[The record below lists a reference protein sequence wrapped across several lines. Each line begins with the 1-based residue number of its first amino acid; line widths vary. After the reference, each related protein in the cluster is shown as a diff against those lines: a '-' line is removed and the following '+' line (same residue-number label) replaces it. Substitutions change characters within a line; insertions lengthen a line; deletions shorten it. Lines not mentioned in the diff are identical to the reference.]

1 MRKTKKWFSKSL
13 LVLGMVSALVGTCFS
28 PATASADAPYK
39 TYTMDGYGSINET
52 QTAYMPYSSITKVGE
67 EALNAPTDMMI
78 KDDLLYIADTGNRRI
93 IVSTLDGDYVREFG
107 SDVLVYPSG
116 VFVMDD
122 GRVYVAD
129 RDAKSVFVFD
139 SEGNVVNTYG
149 KPDSIMY
156 GDDMEFKPQKITVNS
171 AGTMYIICEGNTN
184 GIVEISPAD
193 GGTFLGY
200 FGTNET
206 HVTVTQVI
214 QRMVFSAEMRAKMV
228 SNRPATP
235 GNLAIDE
242 KGLIYTV
249 TQGEKLGT
257 LKRLNIA
264 GTNMIDP
271 EAYDEN
277 PVAVVAGNYDNV
289 YVASSRGYIY
299 EFNNEG
305 DMLFVFGGADDGRS
319 RIGLSTNVQAIDVDS
334 NDRVY
339 TLDSEKAQVQIFEPT
354 EFTNLLHEA
363 LYLYSKGRY
372 TESKEPLTQVLTMNS
387 LFDYANKAMGRALQ
401 QEENYEEAIKYAK
414 IAKDYDGYSDAFWEI
429 RNVWLNK
436 NLVPA
441 IVIIVL
447 LVVIWKL
454 IAYFDKKKG
463 ILAPV
468 HNFNKKI
475 KEKKLM
481 QQLTYG
487 MYFMKH
493 PIDGCYGVR
502 REKKASYLAAN
513 ILIFIFILYNII
525 SKYFC
530 GFLMKTVREG
540 RYEIVTDVGVV
551 VVVFAFAVICNYLVC
566 TINDGEGTVKQI
578 YCSFVYCL
586 TPYFFLQPIVF
597 VLSHV
602 LTYNEYFLIQFVNI
616 LMYVWIVI
624 LIVLAIKEINNY
636 TMKETAKVI
645 FLTFFTALIGAL
657 LIFIIYVLW
666 MQVFDFISAICG
678 EAVYRFGK

>member
-1 MRKTKKWFSKSL
+1 MKTKKWFSKSL
-13 LVLGMVSALVGTCFS
+13 LVLGMVSALVGTCFT
-28 PATASADAPYK
+28 PQTASADAPYK
-39 TYTMDGYGSINET
+39 TYTLDGYGSINET
-52 QTAYMPYSSITKVGE
+52 QTAYMPYSSIIKVGD
-67 EALNAPTDMMI
+67 EALNAPTDMVI
-78 KDDLLYIADTGNRRI
+78 KDGLIYIADTGNKRI
-93 IVSTLDGDYVREFG
+93 IVSTLEGKYVREFG
-107 SDVLVYPSG
+107 NDVLVYPSG
-116 VFVMDD
+116 VFVTED
-122 GRVYVAD
+122 GTVYVAD
-129 RDAKSVFVFD
+129 RDAKMVFVFD
-139 SEGNVVNTYG
+139 PEGNVVNSYG

-171 AGTMYIICEGNTN
+171 AGTMYIVCEGNTN
-184 GIVEISPAD
+184 GVVEISPAD

-206 HVTVTQVI
+206 HVTMLQVI
-214 QRMVFSAEMRAKMV
+214 QRMVFTAEMRAKMV
-228 SNRPATP
+228 SNRPSTP
-235 GNLAIDE
+235 GNLSIDE

-249 TQGEKLGT
+249 TQGEEYGS

-264 GTNMIDP
+264 GTNMIEPD
-271 EAYDEN
+271 AYDDN

-289 YVASSRGYIY
+289 YVASARGYIY

-305 DMLFVFGGADDGRS
+305 DMLFVFGGSDDGRS
-319 RIGLSTNVQAIDVDS
+319 RIGLSTNVSAIAIDDS
-334 NDRVY
+334 DHIY
-339 TLDSEKAQVQIFEPT
+339 TLDTEKAQIQIFEPT
-354 EFTNLLHEA
+354 EFTDLLHEA

-372 TESKEPLTQVLTMNS
+372 TESKEPLTKVLTMNS
-387 LFDYANKAMGRALQ
+387 MFDYANKAMGRALQ
-401 QEENYEEAIKYAK
+401 QEEDYDQAIKYASL
-414 IAKDYDGYSDAFWEI
+414 AKDYSGYSDSFWEI
-429 RNVWLNK
+429 RNDWLNK

-447 LVVIWKL
+447 IWAVCKIL
-454 IAYFDKKKG
+454 GYLDRKKN
-463 ILAPV
+463 ILEPV
-468 HNFNKKI
+468 HNMTTKI
-475 KEKKLM
+475 KAKNLV

-487 MYFMKH
+487 FYFMKH

-502 REKKASYLAAN
+502 REKKASYLASN
-513 ILIFIFILYNII
+513 ILLTVFIVYNII

-540 RYEIVTDVGVV
+540 RYEIVTDIGVV

-586 TPYFFLQPIVF
+586 TPYFALQPIIF

-602 LTYNEYFLIQFVNI
+602 LTYNEYFLIDFVNI

-636 TMKETAKVI
+636 SMKETAKII

-666 MQVFDFISAICG
+666 MQVFDFISAISG
-678 EAVYRFGK
+678 EVVYRFGK

>member
-1 MRKTKKWFSKSL
+1 MKTKKWFSKSL
-13 LVLGMVSALVGTCFS
+13 LVLGMVSALVGTCLT
-28 PATASADAPYK
+28 PTTASADAPYK
-39 TYTMDGYGSINET
+39 TYTLDGYGSMNET

-78 KDDLLYIADTGNRRI
+78 KDDLIYIADTGNRRI
-93 IVSTLDGDYVREFG
+93 IVSTLDGEYVKEFG
-107 SDVLVYPSG
+107 SDVLQYPSG
-116 VFVMDD
+116 VYVTENDSI
-122 GRVYVAD
+122 YVAD
-129 RDAKSVFVFD
+129 RDANMVYVFD
-139 SEGNVVNTYG
+139 QEGNIINSYG
-149 KPDSIMY
+149 RPDSIMY

-184 GIVEISPAD
+184 GVVEISPAD

-206 HVTVTQVI
+206 HVTMTQVI
-214 QRMVFSAEMRAKMV
+214 QRMVFTAEMRAKMV
-228 SNRPATP
+228 SNRPSTP
-235 GNLAIDE
+235 GNLSIDE

-249 TQGEKLGT
+249 TQGEKIGS

-264 GTNMIDP
+264 GTNMIEPD
-271 EAYDEN
+271 AYDEN
-277 PVAVVAGNYDNV
+277 PAAVVAGNYDNV
-289 YVASSRGYIY
+289 YVASARGYIY

-319 RIGLSTNVQAIDVDS
+319 RIGLSTNVAAIAIDSGDH
-334 NDRVY
+334 VY
-339 TLDSEKAQVQIFEPT
+339 TLDTEKSQIQVFEPT

-372 TESKEPLTQVLTMNS
+372 TESKAPLTQVLTMNS
-387 LFDYANKAMGRALQ
+387 MFDYANKAMGRALQ
-401 QEENYEEAIKYAK
+401 QEENYDEAIKYAK
-414 IAKDYDGYSDAFWEI
+414 LAKDNSGYSDAFWEI
-429 RNVWLNK
+429 RNNWLNK

-441 IVIIVL
+441 IIIIVL
-447 LVVIWKL
+447 IWVVCKL
-454 IAYFDKKKG
+454 LGYLDKKKN

-468 HNFNKKI
+468 HKFSAQV
-475 KEKKLM
+475 KEKQIVK
-481 QQLTYG
+481 QLTYG
-487 MYFMKH
+487 LYFMKH

-502 REKKASYLAAN
+502 REKKASYLASN
-513 ILIFIFILYNII
+513 ILLTVFILYNII

-530 GFLMKTVREG
+530 GFLMKNVREG
-540 RYEIVTDVGVV
+540 RYEIVTDVGIV

-586 TPYFFLQPIVF
+586 TPYFALQPIVF

-602 LTYNEYFLIQFVNI
+602 LTYNEYFLIDFVN
-616 LMYVWIVI
+616 LVMYVWIVI

-666 MQVFDFISAICG
+666 MQVFDFISAISG
-678 EAVYRFGK
+678 EVVYRFGK

>member
-1 MRKTKKWFSKSL
+1 MKTKKWFSKGL
-13 LVLGMVSALVGTCFS
+13 LVLGMVSALVGTCIA
-28 PATASADAPYK
+28 PQTALADAPYK
-39 TYTMDGYGSINET
+39 TYTLDGYGSVNET
-52 QTAYMPYSSITKVGE
+52 QTAYMPYSSIIKVGD

-78 KDDLLYIADTGNRRI
+78 KDELIYIADTGNRRI
-93 IVSTLDGDYVREFG
+93 LVSTLEGEYVREFG
-107 SDVLVYPSG
+107 QDVCVYPSG
-116 VFVMDD
+116 VFVTDD
-122 GRVYVAD
+122 GTVYVAD
-129 RDAKSVFVFD
+129 RDAKMVFVFD
-139 SEGNVVNTYG
+139 ADGSLIKSYG

-156 GDDMEFKPQKITVNS
+156 GDEMEFKPQKIAVNN

-184 GIVEISPAD
+184 GVVEISPAD

-206 HVTVTQVI
+206 HVTMLQVV
-214 QRMVFSAEMRAKMV
+214 QRMVFTAEMRAKMV
-228 SNRPATP
+228 SNRPSTP
-235 GNLAIDE
+235 GNLSIDE

-249 TQGEKLGT
+249 TQGEKSGS

-264 GTNMIDP
+264 GTNMIQPD
-271 EAYDEN
+271 AYDDN

-289 YVASSRGYIY
+289 YVASARGYIY

-319 RIGLSTNVQAIDVDS
+319 RIGLSTNVSAIAIDGSDHI
-334 NDRVY
+334 Y
-339 TLDSEKAQVQIFEPT
+339 TLDTEKSQIQIFEPT
-354 EFTNLLHEA
+354 EFTDLLHEA

-372 TESKEPLTQVLTMNS
+372 TESKEPLTKVLTMNS
-387 LFDYANKAMGRALQ
+387 MFDYANKAMGRALQ
-401 QEENYEEAIKYAK
+401 QEEDYEQAIEYATL
-414 IAKDYDGYSDAFWEI
+414 AKDYDGYSDSFWEI
-429 RNVWLNK
+429 RNQWLNK

-441 IVIIVL
+441 VIIIVA
-447 LVVIWKL
+447 IWAICKIL
-454 IAYFDKKKG
+454 GYFDRKNQ
-463 ILAPV
+463 ILAPM
-468 HNFNKKI
+468 HKMAEGI
-475 KEKKLM
+475 KAKQLV

-493 PIDGCYGVR
+493 PVDGCYGVR
-502 REKKASYLAAN
+502 REKKASYLASN
-513 ILIFIFILYNII
+513 ILLTVFILYNII

-540 RYEIVTDVGVV
+540 RYEILTDVGVV

-586 TPYFFLQPIVF
+586 TPYFVLQPIIF

-602 LTYNEYFLIQFVNI
+602 LTYNEYFLITFVNV
-616 LMYVWIVI
+616 LMYVWIVV

-636 TMKETAKVI
+636 SMKETAKII

-666 MQVFDFISAICG
+666 MQVFDFISAISG
-678 EAVYRFGK
+678 EVVYRLGK

>member
-1 MRKTKKWFSKSL
+1 MKTKKWFSKGL
-13 LVLGMVSALVGTCFS
+13 LVLGMVSALVGSCFA
-28 PATASADAPYK
+28 PTTASADAPYK
-39 TYTMDGYGSINET
+39 TYTLDGYGAINET
-52 QTAYMPYSSITKVGE
+52 QTAYMPYSSIIKVGE
-67 EALNAPTDMMI
+67 QALKAPGDMI
-78 KDDLLYIADTGNRRI
+78 VKNDILYIADTGNRRI
-93 IVSTLDGDYVREFG
+93 LVSTLEGEYIREFG
-107 SDVLVYPSG
+107 SDVLVFPSG
-116 VFVMDD
+116 IYVLDD
-122 GRVYVAD
+122 GTIYVAD

-139 SEGNVVNTYG
+139 NEGNLINTYG

-156 GDDMEFKPQKITVNS
+156 GDDVEFKPQKLTVNS
-171 AGTMYIICEGNTN
+171 AGTMYIICEGNSN
-184 GIVEISPAD
+184 GVVQISPAE

-200 FGTNET
+200 FGTNQT
-206 HVTVTQVI
+206 HVTMTQVI
-214 QRMVFSAEMRAKMV
+214 QRMVFSEEMLATRP
-228 SNRPATP
+228 SNRPNTP
-235 GNLAIDE
+235 GNLSIDE

-249 TQGEKLGT
+249 TQGEKYGS

-264 GTNMIDP
+264 GTNMINPD
-271 EAYDEN
+271 AYDDY

-289 YVASSRGYIY
+289 YMATARGFIY

-319 RIGLSTNVQAIDVDS
+319 RIGLSTNVSAITVDS
-334 NDRVY
+334 SDHLY
-339 TLDSEKAQVQIFEPT
+339 TLDTEKSQIQIFKPT

-387 LFDYANKAMGRALQ
+387 MFDYANKAMGRALQ
-401 QEENYEEAIKYAK
+401 QEEDYDSAISYAK
-414 IAKDYDGYSDAFWEI
+414 LAKDYRGYSDAFWEI
-429 RNVWLNK
+429 RNVWLNQ

-441 IVIIVL
+441 IVIIV
-447 LVVIWKL
+447 VIMILWKL
-454 IAYFDKKKG
+454 ISYLDRKKN

-468 HNFNKKI
+468 HNQIAKI
-475 KEKKLM
+475 KEKKLI

-487 MYFMKH
+487 FYFMKH

-513 ILIFIFILYNII
+513 ILLFIFMLYNII

-530 GFLMKTVREG
+530 GFLMKNVREG
-540 RYEIVTDVGVV
+540 RYEIVTDVGIV

-566 TINDGEGTVKQI
+566 TINDGEGTAKQI
-578 YCSFVYCL
+578 YCAFVYSL
-586 TPYFFLQPIVF
+586 TPYFMLQPIVF
-597 VLSHV
+597 VLSHI

-616 LMYVWIVI
+616 LIYTWIVI
-624 LIVLAIKEINNY
+624 LLVLAVKEINNY
-636 TMKETAKVI
+636 SMKETTKVI

-666 MQVFDFISAICG
+666 MQVFDFISAIKG
-678 EAVYRFGK
+678 EVVYRLGK

>member
-1 MRKTKKWFSKSL
+1 MKTKKWFSKSL
-13 LVLGMVSALVGTCFS
+13 LVLGMISALVGTCFTPS
-28 PATASADAPYK
+28 TASADAPYK
-39 TYTMDGYGSINET
+39 TYTMDGYGQINET

-67 EALNAPTDMMI
+67 EALNAPYDIMV

-93 IVSTLDGDYVREFG
+93 LVSTLEGEYVKTITYDGFVFPCGVYVIE
-107 SDVLVYPSG
+107 
-116 VFVMDD
+116 DD
-122 GRVYVAD
+122 TLYVAD
-129 RDAKSVFVFD
+129 RDAKSIFVFD
-139 SEGNVVNTYG
+139 KEGNLINTYG

-156 GDDMEFKPQKITVNS
+156 GEEMDFKPQKIVVNDS
-171 AGTMYIICEGNTN
+171 GTMYIICEGNTN
-184 GIVEISPAD
+184 GIVEISPAE

-214 QRMVFSAEMRAKMV
+214 QRMIFSPEMRARMV

-235 GNLAIDE
+235 GNLGIDE

-264 GTNMIDP
+264 GTNMIEPESYDP
-271 EAYDEN
+271 N

-289 YVASSRGYIY
+289 YMASQRGYIY

-319 RIGLSTNVQAIDVDS
+319 RIGLSTNVQSIDVDK
-334 NDRVY
+334 NDHIY
-339 TLDSEKAQVQIFEPT
+339 LLDADKSQIQVFQPT
-354 EFTNLLHEA
+354 EFTDLLHEA

-372 TESKEPLTQVLTMNS
+372 TESKEPLTRILTMNS

-401 QEENYEEAIKYAK
+401 QEEDYSQAISFAK
-414 IAKDYDGYSDAFWEI
+414 VSKDYSGYSDAFWEI
-429 RNVWLNK
+429 RNNWLNK

-441 IVIIVL
+441 IILI
-447 LVVIWKL
+447 VVIYVLYKIITYL
-454 IAYFDKKKG
+454 DKKKG
-463 ILAPV
+463 ILEPV
-468 HNFNKKI
+468 HKCSKSVKDKKI
-475 KEKKLM
+475 M
-481 QQLTYG
+481 QQLLYG
-487 MYFMKH
+487 FYFMKH

-502 REKKASYLAAN
+502 REKKASYLASN
-513 ILIFIFILYNII
+513 ILLFIFMIYNII

-540 RYEIVTDVGVV
+540 RYELVTDVGMV
-551 VVVFAFAVICNYLVC
+551 VVVFAFAVVCNYLVC

-586 TPYFFLQPIVF
+586 TPYFMLQPIVF

-602 LTYNEYFLIQFVNI
+602 LTYNEYFLIDFVNI
-616 LMYVWIVI
+616 LMYTWIVI

-666 MQVFDFISAICG
+666 MQVFDFISAISG
-678 EAVYRFGK
+678 EVVYRLGK

>member
-1 MRKTKKWFSKSL
+1 MKTKKWFSKSL
-13 LVLGMVSALVGTCFS
+13 LVLGMVSALVGSCLT
-28 PATASADAPYK
+28 PQTASADAPYR
-39 TYTMDGYGSINET
+39 TYTLDGYGSINET

-78 KDDLLYIADTGNRRI
+78 KDDLIYIADTGNKRI
-93 IVSTLDGDYVREFG
+93 IVSTLEGEYVREFG
-107 SDVLVYPSG
+107 NGNLVYPSG
-116 VFVMDD
+116 VFVTDN
-122 GRVYVAD
+122 GNAYVAD
-129 RDAKSVFVFD
+129 RDAKMVFVFD
-139 SEGNVVNTYG
+139 PEGNLINSYG

-156 GDDMEFKPQKITVNS
+156 GEEMEFKPQKITVNN
-171 AGTMYIICEGNTN
+171 AGVMYIVCEGNTN
-184 GIVEISPAD
+184 GVVEISPAD

-206 HVTVTQVI
+206 HVTMLQVV
-214 QRMVFSAEMRAKMV
+214 QRMVFTAEMRAKMV
-228 SNRPATP
+228 SNRPSTP
-235 GNLAIDE
+235 GNLSIDE

-249 TQGEKLGT
+249 TQGEKYGS

-271 EAYDEN
+271 DAYDDN

-289 YVASSRGYIY
+289 YVASARGYIY

-305 DMLFVFGGADDGRS
+305 DMLFVFGGSDDGRS
-319 RIGLSTNVQAIDVDS
+319 RIGLSTNVAAIAIDGSDH
-334 NDRVY
+334 VY
-339 TLDSEKAQVQIFEPT
+339 TLDTEKSQIQIFEPT

-372 TESKEPLTQVLTMNS
+372 TESKEPLTKVLTMNS
-387 LFDYANKAMGRALQ
+387 MFDYANKAMGRALQ
-401 QEENYEEAIKYAK
+401 QEEDYEQAIKYATL
-414 IAKDYDGYSDAFWEI
+414 AKDYSGYSDSFWEI
-429 RNVWLNK
+429 RNKWLNK

-441 IVIIVL
+441 IIIIVAIWAVCKL
-447 LVVIWKL
+447 LGYL
-454 IAYFDKKKG
+454 DRKKNL
-463 ILAPV
+463 LAPV
-468 HNFNKKI
+468 HNMTAKL
-475 KEKKLM
+475 KEKTLIK
-481 QQLTYG
+481 QLTYG
-487 MYFMKH
+487 LYFMKH
-493 PIDGCYGVR
+493 PVDGCYGVR
-502 REKKASYLAAN
+502 REKKASYLASN
-513 ILIFIFILYNII
+513 ILLTVFILYNII

-540 RYEIVTDVGVV
+540 RYEIVTDIGVV

-566 TINDGEGTVKQI
+566 TINEGEGTVKQI

-586 TPYFFLQPIVF
+586 TPYFALQPIVF

-602 LTYNEYFLIQFVNI
+602 LTYNEYFLIDFVNI

-624 LIVLAIKEINNY
+624 LIVIAIKEINNY
-636 TMKETAKVI
+636 SMKETAKVI

-666 MQVFDFISAICG
+666 MQVFDFISAISG
-678 EAVYRFGK
+678 EVVYRFGK

>member
-1 MRKTKKWFSKSL
+1 
-13 LVLGMVSALVGTCFS
+13 MVSALVGTCFS

>member
-1 MRKTKKWFSKSL
+1 MKTKKWFSKSL
-13 LVLGMVSALVGTCFS
+13 LVLGMVSALVGSCLT
-28 PATASADAPYK
+28 PQTASADAPYR
-39 TYTMDGYGSINET
+39 TYTLDGYGSINET

-78 KDDLLYIADTGNRRI
+78 KDGLIYIADTGNKRI
-93 IVSTLDGDYVREFG
+93 IVSTLEGEYVREFG
-107 SDVLVYPSG
+107 NGNLVYPSG
-116 VFVMDD
+116 VFVTND
-122 GRVYVAD
+122 GNVYVAD
-129 RDAKSVFVFD
+129 RDAKMVFVFD
-139 SEGNVVNTYG
+139 PEGNLINSYG

-156 GDDMEFKPQKITVNS
+156 GEEMEFKPQKITVNN
-171 AGTMYIICEGNTN
+171 AGVMYIVCEGNTN
-184 GIVEISPAD
+184 GVVEISPAD

-206 HVTVTQVI
+206 HVTMLQVV
-214 QRMVFSAEMRAKMV
+214 QRMVFTAEMRAKMV
-228 SNRPATP
+228 SNRPSTP
-235 GNLAIDE
+235 GNLSIDE

-249 TQGEKLGT
+249 TQGEKYGS

-271 EAYDEN
+271 DAYDDN

-289 YVASSRGYIY
+289 YVASARGYIY

-305 DMLFVFGGADDGRS
+305 DMLFVFGGSDDGRS
-319 RIGLSTNVQAIDVDS
+319 RIGLSTNVAAIAIDDS
-334 NDRVY
+334 DHVY
-339 TLDSEKAQVQIFEPT
+339 TLDTEKSQIQIFEPT

-372 TESKEPLTQVLTMNS
+372 TESKEPLTKVLTMNS
-387 LFDYANKAMGRALQ
+387 MFDYANKAMGRALQ
-401 QEENYEEAIKYAK
+401 QEEDYEQAIKYATL
-414 IAKDYDGYSDAFWEI
+414 AKDYSGYSDSFWEI
-429 RNVWLNK
+429 RNKWLNK

-441 IVIIVL
+441 IIIIVAIWAVCKL
-447 LVVIWKL
+447 LGYL
-454 IAYFDKKKG
+454 DRKKNL
-463 ILAPV
+463 LAPV
-468 HNFNKKI
+468 HNMTAKL
-475 KEKKLM
+475 KEKTLIK
-481 QQLTYG
+481 QLTYG
-487 MYFMKH
+487 LYFMKH
-493 PIDGCYGVR
+493 PVDGCYGVR
-502 REKKASYLAAN
+502 REKKASYLASN
-513 ILIFIFILYNII
+513 ILLTIFILYNII

-540 RYEIVTDVGVV
+540 RYEIVTDIGVV

-566 TINDGEGTVKQI
+566 TINEGEGTVKQI

-586 TPYFFLQPIVF
+586 TPYFALQPIVF

-602 LTYNEYFLIQFVNI
+602 LTYNEYFLIDFVNI

-624 LIVLAIKEINNY
+624 LIVIAIKEINNY
-636 TMKETAKVI
+636 SMKETAKVI

-666 MQVFDFISAICG
+666 MQVFDFISAISG
-678 EAVYRFGK
+678 EVVYRFGK